1 MKLANQGSAS
11 RSDGKADN
19 DNPPDPQP
27 AEKTAAIFT
36 TAE

>member
-1 MKLANQGSAS
+1 LEAPAVV
-11 RSDGKADN
+11 RRVKADN
-19 DNPPDPQP
+19 DNRPDPQP